1 MLLWSLAAV
10 VSALLPR
17 TRVSNMIFA
26 EIARVPHVTRE
37 PCRSS
42 NVGCTRTPTGGVKTT
57 SRRFPGRQP
66 LRSDENCGSRQM
78 KTPSPQ
84 DLCAGFVRMIPVT
97 GASISLIDRSGR
109 QSSLSSSDTVA
120 ARIDELQFQLGE
132 GPQWDAVKT
141 RSYVMIPNLDGD
153 DMAAWPIFAQAMEYL
168 PARALFTLPLLM
180 GAATVGA
187 VTLYNDEIGQLSRQ
201 QFREA
206 VAIAASITWRAVH
219 GAIRSADL
227 DDSVESETSP
237 ALRREVHQATGII
250 VAQLDISATAAFSR
264 LQAHAF
270 ATNQNLQDLAHDVV
284 ANRVDFR
291 TSEE

>member
-1 MLLWSLAAV
+1 
-10 VSALLPR
+10 
-17 TRVSNMIFA
+17 
-26 EIARVPHVTRE
+26 
-37 PCRSS
+37 
-42 NVGCTRTPTGGVKTT
+42 
-57 SRRFPGRQP
+57 
-66 LRSDENCGSRQM
+66 M